1 MTRTCCLAGIALLAA
16 LTTAQ
21 PAWAR
26 DDPWCVFRSPNEIYL
41 SFGTLDPSRG
51 FAAQQAA
58 QAVRD
63 EDRQVGDCQRIQGMR
78 LSVEG
83 GLHGP
88 AGQLR
93 MQHVLRSDV
102 YLRYTVDVQ
111 PDYQRGPGTGRYI
124 RFTLTGTIHSADLAD
139 APAGEYSD
147 ALRVSVMP

>member
-1 MTRTCCLAGIALLAA
+1 MTRPCCLAGLALLAA

-51 FAAQQAA
+51 FTAQRAA
-58 QAVRD
+58 QAVRN

-78 LSVEG
+78 LSVES
-83 GLHGP
+83 LHGF

-93 MQHVLRSDV
+93 MQHVLRSDA
-102 YLRYTVDVQ
+102 YLRYSVDVQ
-111 PDYQRGPGTGRYI
+111 PAYQRGPGIGRYI
-124 RFTLTGTIHSADLAD
+124 SFTLTGTIHSSDLAD

-147 ALRVSVMP
+147 ALRVIVTP